1 MDLGQVSLKGQKI
14 DQVDFDTNIYKYKS
28 SSYVM
33 GVLPENK
40 N

>member
-1 MDLGQVSLKGQKI
+1 MDLGLVSLKGQKKG
-14 DQVDFDTNIYKYKS
+14 QVDFDTSIYKYKS
-28 SSYVM
+28 SGYVM